1 MELYAVWDF
10 VSRRWW
16 LILAPALVVVLL
28 SLPALRDALAPE
40 GSYGVDMR
48 LTVAAPPQ
56 PPTAQSTTPYE
67 DTAYV
72 PWLASEYVVV
82 NMPAWI
88 ASNSFAEQVS
98 EVLGDEGTTIPASEL
113 IGAFAAEGLRSI
125 LSLHVRWSEPDEII
139 PMTQA
144 AITVLQNR
152 NHLYFPQFG
161 GEPVTVVA
169 LDDIRVQSLAPPITR
184 LLNPFVR
191 IAVGLAAGVGLA
203 ALAEYLDRTVRT
215 PEEVEALGLAV
226 LAGIPREDR

>member
-1 MELYAVWDF
+1 MELYAVWEF
-10 VSRRWW
+10 VRRRWW
-16 LILAPALVVVLL
+16 LIVLPALVVLLL
-28 SLPALRDALAPE
+28 SLPGLR
-40 GSYGVDMR
+40 GSLFPDGTYGVDMR

-56 PPTAQSTTPYE
+56 PPTEQSTTPYE

-82 NMPAWI
+82 NLPAWI
-88 ASNSFAEQVS
+88 ASDSFAELVS
-98 EVLGDEGTTIPASEL
+98 EVLDEQGTMIPADDL

-125 LSLHVRWSEPDEII
+125 LSLHVRWAEPSEVI
-139 PMTQA
+139 PITQA

-161 GEPVTVVA
+161 GEPVSVVA
-169 LDDIRVQSLAPPITR
+169 LDDIRVQSLAPPITQR
-184 LLNPFVR
+184 LDPFVR

-215 PEEVEALGLAV
+215 QTDVEALGLAV
-226 LAGIPREDR
+226 LGEIPREDR